1 MSDRFDLYIRKDLNM
16 KAFVIGPGRW
26 GSFIA
31 KYLTDVGLDVTLY
44 GRSDSAAMA
53 RLMTERKND
62 LMCLPEGLK
71 LTTELAD
78 MERAELVVISIG
90 AQNLSA
96 LMEQIAQL
104 SPKNKI
110 FVLCMKGI
118 EITTGKRLSQIA
130 EEHLDPSNKV
140 AVWLGPGHVEEFCA
154 GRPNCMVI
162 DSNDSDVK
170 HRLVDLF
177 SSNLIRFY
185 YGNDLLGNEIGAAAK
200 NVVGIA
206 AGVLDGLGL
215 SSLKGALMSRGP
227 REISRLIE
235 ALGGNPVSVYGLC
248 HLGDYEATVF
258 SPYSHNRRFGEAFV
272 RGESFDK
279 LAEGYY
285 TVLALLKIGGRYNVD
300 LPICRAVYDV
310 VYGKSDARTAIGALF
325 DRSIKYEF

>member
-1 MSDRFDLYIRKDLNM
+1 M

-26 GSFIA
+26 GTFIA
-31 KYLTDVGLDVTLY
+31 KYLTDVNLDVTLY
-44 GRSDSAAMA
+44 GRDGSASMTQ
-53 RLMTERKND
+53 LQTERKND
-62 LMCLPEGLK
+62 LMRLPDALK
-71 LTTELAD
+71 LTTRLCD
-78 MERAELVVISIG
+78 MAEAEIVVISVG
-90 AQNLSA
+90 AQSFSA
-96 LMEQIAQL
+96 LMDEVSAL
-104 SPKNKI
+104 APKNKI

-118 EITTGKRLSQIA
+118 EIKTGKRLSEIA
-130 EEHLDPSNKV
+130 EEHLDPTNRV

-162 DSNDSDVK
+162 DSNDSEVK
-170 HRLVDLF
+170 HRLVELF

-215 SSLKGALMSRGP
+215 SALKGALMSRGP

-235 ALGGNPVSVYGLC
+235 ALGGNPLSVYGLC

-258 SPYSHNRRFGEAFV
+258 SPYSHNRRFGEALV
-272 RGESFDK
+272 KGESFDK

-285 TVLALLKIGGRYNVD
+285 TVLALLKIGGKYNVD
-300 LPICRAVYDV
+300 LPICRAVYDFA
-310 VYGKSDARTAIGALF
+310 YGKSDARTAIGALF
-325 DRSIKYEF
+325 DRSLKYEF

>member
-1 MSDRFDLYIRKDLNM
+1 M
-16 KAFVIGPGRW
+16 KTFVIGPGRW

-31 KYLTDVGLDVTLY
+31 RYLTEVTPDVTLY
-44 GRSDSAAMA
+44 GRASSAAMKELISN
-53 RLMTERKND
+53 RRNELMT
-62 LMCLPEGLK
+62 LPDKLK
-71 LTTELAD
+71 LSTELSEILEAD
-78 MERAELVVISIG
+78 IVVISIG
-90 AQNLSA
+90 AQNLSD
-96 LMEQIAQL
+96 LMSKISELA
-104 SPKNKI
+104 PKNKI

-118 EITTGKRLSQIA
+118 EIKSGKRLSEIA

-140 AVWLGPGHVEEFCA
+140 AVWLGPGHVEEFCE

-162 DSNDSDVK
+162 DSSDEQTK
-170 HRLVDLF
+170 HKLVELF

-185 YGNDLLGNEIGAAAK
+185 FGNDLIGNEIGAAAK

-206 AGVLDGLGL
+206 AGILDGLGL
-215 SSLKGALMSRGP
+215 SSLKGALMSRGT

-272 RGESFDK
+272 KGEPFDK

-285 TVLALLKIGGRYNVD
+285 TVLALLKIGGKYGVD

-310 VYGKSDARTAIGALF
+310 VYGKSDAKCAINALF
-325 DRSIKYEF
+325 DRSLKYEF

>member
-1 MSDRFDLYIRKDLNM
+1 M
-16 KAFVIGPGRW
+16 KTFVIGPGRW

-31 KYLTDVGLDVTLY
+31 RYLTGVVGEVTLY
-44 GRSDSAAMA
+44 GKADSPQMQ
-53 RLMTERKND
+53 EFFKDRKNEH
-62 LMCLPEGLK
+62 MSLPDDLK
-71 LTTELAD
+71 LSTKLSEIREAD
-78 MERAELVVISIG
+78 IVVISIG
-90 AQNLSA
+90 AQNLSG
-96 LMEQIAQL
+96 LMREL
-104 SPKNKI
+104 EEYELKDKI

-118 EITTGKRLSQIA
+118 EIESGKRLSEIA
-130 EEHLDPSNKV
+130 EEHLDASNKV

-162 DSNDSDVK
+162 DSRDTETK
-170 HRLVDLF
+170 HKLVRLF

-185 YGNDLLGNEIGAAAK
+185 YGDDLIGNEIGAAAK
-200 NVVGIA
+200 NVIGIA
-206 AGVLDGLGL
+206 AGILDGLGL
-215 SSLKGALMSRGP
+215 SSLKGALMSRGT

-272 RGESFDK
+272 KGEKFDK

-285 TVLALLKIGGRYNVD
+285 TVLALLKIGGKHSVD

-310 VYGKSDARTAIGALF
+310 VYGKSDAKTAINSLF
-325 DRSIKYEF
+325 DRSLKYEF

>member
-1 MSDRFDLYIRKDLNM
+1 ME

-26 GSFIA
+26 GTFIA
-31 KYLTDVGLDVTLY
+31 KYLCDVGLDVTLY
-44 GRSDSAAMA
+44 GRDGSSAMKQ
-53 RLMTERKND
+53 LISERKNE
-62 LMCLPEGLK
+62 LMPLPESLK
-71 LTTELAD
+71 LTTELSD
-78 MERAELVVISIG
+78 MRDAEIVVISIG
-90 AQNLSA
+90 AQNLSD
-96 LMEQIAQL
+96 LMEEVKTFA
-104 SPKNKI
+104 PKDKT

-118 EITTGKRLSQIA
+118 EIKTGKRLSEIA

-162 DSNDSDVK
+162 DSSDNETK
-170 HRLVDLF
+170 LRLVELF

-185 YGNDLLGNEIGAAAK
+185 YGNDLIGNEIGAAAK

-215 SSLKGALMSRGP
+215 SSLKGALMSRGT

-235 ALGGNPVSVYGLC
+235 SLGGNPVSVYGLC

-272 RGESFDK
+272 KGEKFDK

-285 TVLALLKIGGRYNVD
+285 TVLALLKIGGKYNVD

-310 VYGKSDARTAIGALF
+310 VYGKCNAKEAIGALF
-325 DRSIKYEF
+325 DRSLKYEFA